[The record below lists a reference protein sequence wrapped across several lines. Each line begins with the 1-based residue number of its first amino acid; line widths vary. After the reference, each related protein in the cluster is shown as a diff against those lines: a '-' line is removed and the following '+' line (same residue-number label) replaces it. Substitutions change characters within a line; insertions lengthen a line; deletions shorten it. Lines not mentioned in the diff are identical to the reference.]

1 MKNPPMDGNFP
12 GEAYI
17 PRSLV
22 GAETDGS
29 PPKEGRLLLE
39 SKDAMNKTKNER
51 SIELGIPDHRH
62 YFATMLIPLSLL
74 KCIDVPSVSPPCDNY
89 AAPLPHLQIS

>member
-1 MKNPPMDGNFP
+1 VKNPPLDGEFP
-12 GEAYI
+12 DEEYI
-17 PRSLV
+17 PRSLA
-22 GAETDGS
+22 GAETDGG
-29 PPKEGRLLLE
+29 PPKEGRLF
-39 SKDAMNKTKNER
+39 KDAMSKTKNER